1 VRSKACTVV
10 TLGSWVGIPLGD
22 VCIVCIC
29 VVVVVVVVIV
39 ADAVSRGRVK
49 DGIQKPE
56 TGGRAPR

>member
-1 VRSKACTVV
+1 MESR
-10 TLGSWVGIPLGD
+10 LGH

-29 VVVVVVVVIV
+29 VVVVVIVVIV

-56 TGGRAPR
+56 TGGRAPH

>member
-1 VRSKACTVV
+1 MESR
-10 TLGSWVGIPLGD
+10 LGH

-29 VVVVVVVVIV
+29 VVVVVIVIV

-56 TGGRAPR
+56 TGGRAPH